1 MAFTWNKKTKT
12 IAWIVGITLLIAL
25 LLILTRKKSKAQ
37 SKPSLLPGD
46 NPVNDPALDSAT
58 SHDNVSEQES
68 NTFPLKF
75 GKRGKEVE
83 QAQMYLLKK
92 YGAQF
97 PKYGIDGIWEKET
110 EDNMVTHMKKNSI
123 SKDFYYKVGMD
134 KFKTTKFK

>member
-12 IAWIVGITLLIAL
+12 IAWIVGITLLIIL

-37 SKPSLLPGD
+37 QKSSLPSGD
-46 NPVNDPALDSAT
+46 SSENETALAPSNIE
-58 SHDNVSEQES
+58 DNISEQES
-68 NTFPLKF
+68 NPFPLKF

-97 PKYGIDGIWEKET
+97 PKFGIDGVWKGET
-110 EDNMVTHMKKNSI
+110 EENMVNHLKKNTI
-123 SKDFYYKVGMD
+123 SKDFFYKVGMD